1 MTRTTIERTFAI
13 GAAAAFALG
22 SAPMAKAERKECS
35 VATATLEGN
44 FVRRDTG
51 YVTMP
56 TGVAVPLAGVVL
68 VTFDGNGSFTSTG
81 FSSLNGNVSE
91 SAGTGTYKVNPD
103 CTGHTPA

>member
-44 FVRRDTG
+44 FERRDTG

-56 TGVAVPLAGVVL
+56 TGNTFRAMQVIEAPVL
-68 VTFDGNGSFTSTG
+68 VGRI
-81 FSSLNGNVSE
+81 
-91 SAGTGTYKVNPD
+91 
-103 CTGHTPA
+103 